1 MHLIEW
7 HKKVISFSDWR
18 HFQITYPSFH
28 QEPGAIATPPPT
40 QNLTKP
46 TASQDSLSNEILVMP
61 LEDGT
66 KLEPNDS
73 ECFEVPVQVQPFT
86 KPSTNPSL
94 SSVAPLIPV
103 QTGAVNENPGQR
115 RKDEFIYIPDDEKN
129 QISNNYIS
137 NVKEAMDQFIQT
149 YHLST
154 RH

>member
-18 HFQITYPSFH
+18 HFKITYPSLH
-28 QEPGAIATPPPT
+28 AKPDSSATPLPA
-40 QNLTKP
+40 QNVVTTP
-46 TASQDSLSNEILVMP
+46 TASQDRLSNEILVMP
-61 LEDGT
+61 LEEGT

-73 ECFEVPVQVQPFT
+73 ECFEVAVQ
-86 KPSTNPSL
+86 PSTNPSI
-94 SSVAPLIPV
+94 SKVAPV
-103 QTGAVNENPGQR
+103 QTPNEKSGQK
-115 RKDEFIYIPDDEKN
+115 RKNELIHIPDEENEKKR
-129 QISNNYIS
+129 ISNDYIS